1 MINHV
6 QMYWLTRLD
15 MLCSLF
21 TFVFVVSV
29 LTTVALAALG
39 GILRAEYDNGE
50 AGWKTGRRL
59 HVVMVPICLATS
71 LLFGLL
77 RSLTPTTAEMAAI
90 IVVPKIVNNE
100 KVQNVGNKIYDL
112 AVEWM
117 DELHPKKKDEL
128 HPRKKEAGR

>member
-1 MINHV
+1 
-6 QMYWLTRLD
+6 
-15 MLCSLF
+15 
-21 TFVFVVSV
+21 VVSLAYMADTDDRDPE
-29 LTTVALAALG
+29 LTDVVKWLMVTFLTALA
-39 GILRAEYDNGE
+39 
-50 AGWKTGRRL
+50 
-59 HVVMVPICLATS
+59 MVI
-71 LLFGLL
+71 FV
-77 RSLTPTTAEMAAI
+77 PTTKQMAAI

>member
-1 MINHV
+1 MITPV

-15 MLCSLF
+15 MLCGMFGL
-21 TFVFVVSV
+21 VLVVSLV
-29 LTTVALAALG
+29 TTVVLAVLG
-39 GILRAEYDNGE
+39 GSLRAEHDKDE
-50 AGWKTGRRL
+50 AEWETGKRL

-71 LLFGLL
+71 LLFGTL

-100 KVQNVGNKIYDL
+100 KVRDVGSRLYDL

-117 DELHPKKKDEL
+117 DELRPKSRR
-128 HPRKKEAGR
+128 PEAEGKTGR